1 MKDYFILAFK
11 SLKKRGVR
19 SWLTLLGIL
28 IGVAAVVSLI
38 SLGNGLKAAVNS
50 QFNVGSTEVLTVQA
64 GGLNNYGPPGSGAAT
79 PLTISDA
86 EAISKLGDVEIAIPV
101 NIRQVEIG
109 FNQKV
114 GFTYMLSIPDNQAQ
128 ANDVYKYDQFV
139 AASGKLINPGDRG
152 VVVLGSNAGDSSKNG
167 FGRDIHVGDTVTIN
181 GKDFVVQGIL
191 KKTGSVLY
199 DNLIMMNAV
208 DMKNLLGY
216 GNVVD
221 QISVKVIN
229 EGAINQTVREINN
242 LMDQRRNVNANNRNF
257 QVSTPEAMLKTINQI
272 ISGIQIFIIVIA
284 SISILVGAIGITNT
298 MTTSVLERKKEIGI
312 MKAIGA
318 RNEQIFYLFFIEA
331 GLLGLIGGIIG
342 VLLGIGIG
350 YIGTSALNAL
360 IGATT
365 QPQIS
370 IWLIV
375 FTMLGSFIIGA
386 FSGFVPA
393 LRAAKAS
400 PVEEI
405 RG

>member
-86 EAISKLGDVEIAIPV
+86 EAISKLGDVQTAIPI

-109 FNQKV
+109 FNQRV

-128 ANDVYKYDQFV
+128 TNDIYKYDQFV
-139 AASGKLINPGDRG
+139 AASGKLINQGDRG

-167 FGRDIHVGDTVTIN
+167 FGRDIHVGDAVTIN

-199 DNLIMMNAV
+199 DNLIMMNAA
-208 DMKNLLGY
+208 DMKSLLGY

-229 EGAINQTVREINN
+229 EGAINQTVQEINN
-242 LMDQRRNVNANNRNF
+242 LMDQRRNVNADNRNF